1 MLVFVAPFLG
11 AACKYA
17 MFGQTYV
24 HYLRSPRFWAS
35 HHHWCPLKLCENQW
49 IPHWWWNHGR
59 IPLIFSLANSPFL
72 TQSDSISYVK
82 SSFSHMFPY
91 FPIFSLVKSPMV
103 HPFPG
108 SIPVRSIP
116 SLLHLFAMSATCQ
129 VQGVGP
135 AHHPWRR
142 KNPAAKWW
150 NCRIF
155 MDLHGFSWIFMDFHG
170 FSWIFQIFIDVSS
183 SWKSRCLK
191 QFKAILGVWLGVS
204 RCWVSLFQEM
214 TPKLI
219 LFEVF

>member
-72 TQSDSISYVK
+72 TQSVMSNP
-82 SSFSHMFPY
+82 H
-91 FPIFSLVKSPMV
+91 FPICSHIFPFFPWWN
-103 HPFPG
+103 HPWFTH
-108 SIPVRSIP
+108 SPVRSIP
-116 SLLHLFAMSATCQ
+116 SLLHLFAMSATCH

-150 NCRIF
+150 NWR
-155 MDLHGFSWIFMDFHG
+155 IFMDFHG

-183 SWKSRCLK
+183 SEY
-191 QFKAILGVWLGVS
+191 LGV
-204 RCWVSLFQEM
+204 
-214 TPKLI
+214 
-219 LFEVF
+219 

>member
-35 HHHWCPLKLCENQW
+35 HHHWCPLKLCENEW

-103 HPFPG
+103 HPFPC
-108 SIPVRSIP
+108 SIHPFTAAPVRHVCDVPRPRCRTSSP
-116 SLLHLFAMSATCQ
+116 SMAPKKSRCEMMKLE
-129 VQGVGP
+129 
-135 AHHPWRR
+135 
-142 KNPAAKWW
+142 
-150 NCRIF
+150 
-155 MDLHGFSWIFMDFHG
+155 DLHGFSWIFMDFHG
-170 FSWIFQIFIDVSS
+170 FSRF
-183 SWKSRCLK
+183 L
-191 QFKAILGVWLGVS
+191 
-204 RCWVSLFQEM
+204 
-214 TPKLI
+214 
-219 LFEVF
+219 